1 MLDRPLKS
9 LYLGPVVAKRPT
21 RSEEESYRLLFFI
34 VSQLIMLSMIWLI
47 YQEFFSRR
55 PWKNHQ
61 LGWFQVEK
69 ERARR
74 NLDGEKTWL
83 ETGVLKTTVDG
94 EETEVNV
101 KERAD
106 ALRKKVTELEGAII
120 DTPRRVEF
128 EQLKADLAQAE
139 IKVKDEEMRL
149 AFAKADED
157 EYYYRYRHAKHTG
170 HLEHMEEVERAYN
183 EKHEAVLAANKK
195 YDQATAGRDALLDK
209 VGAIQTELAAAKKEL
224 ADLEAGLATAQRA
237 VDATQDDKQW
247 TSIEQFWN
255 QEIDLVDR
263 CHTCHVGWDRCGYTA
278 PEEILADVVD
288 NAKLKEEELRKK
300 YCITRPEAA
309 AYFKAAEKIRDSWY
323 EDEKLGYEDVKDMLL
338 TVGAPEAK
346 EGEKAEGGA
355 RVTEPVLATA
365 AALKIPGQE
374 AEQLYRT
381 HPHFWGLMRKHPA
394 QTFGCTTCHY
404 GQGRQTKGTGLNYL
418 AAYLWEG
425 DKHLAPFDH
434 AKSDHYWIQQIL
446 DNERNHTE
454 ASCFNCHKNDYELDF
469 APHLT
474 EGRKLVQHLGCT
486 GCHPLGT
493 LDPER
498 KFGPQLK
505 TVGAK
510 VDTNYLVEWIKYPKG
525 IRPRTKMPNFWPTAV
540 KDGKVDTTA
549 DKCNP
554 FDFEKNAP
562 ATPAVWT
569 NCAEMRD
576 REAGYITAY
585 LLEKTKPQVYPE
597 MPSSASPERGK
608 KVFESIGCRGCHN
621 LGEWTQASH
630 MPGSKDRDYAPNL
643 GGVGDK
649 IKSPGWFYA
658 WVKNPK
664 AYWPETRMPSLRLS
678 DEEAWDV
685 AAYLSSLTEQKYE
698 LSAVTKA
705 AMEDPDAAKKG
716 MKLIGYYGCFGCHE
730 IEGFEGEA
738 RIGADLTAFG
748 SKPADKLDFG
758 DVPALVS
765 DHHAQTWEAWI
776 SLKLQEP
783 RAYTYERATTKMA
796 QFDVTEDEK
805 RSIILFL
812 KSQNEMALKYPD
824 HVKRRQTAEVKA
836 VQRGEYLLD
845 QYNCSGCHLIDNQ
858 GIDIDGDHQ
867 YDGGDIFRLY
877 AGTEDQYRAPPKLI
891 REGAKVYPDWLFR
904 FLKAPFKLRENFVL
918 RMPTFQM
925 SDQDAQDLAAYFA
938 AKAGKPYPFVEKK
951 TDLLSDADTEVAK
964 KLFAE
969 AQCTNCHNLGGA
981 PPTDPKNVAPNL
993 RLAAERLQYDWLFD
1007 WLKDPQSQAPGVGM
1021 PQFFSPVDDKPGEYE
1036 TPLTDIADGNWRRQI
1051 ELLRAYVI
1059 GVGRGEAAAPK
1070 PQSAQANEPAPTKKK
1085 KRST

>member
-1 MLDRPLKS
+1 VLDRPRKS
-9 LYLGPVVAKRPT
+9 LYLGAVVAKRPT

-34 VSQLIMLSMIWLI
+34 ISQLIMLSMIWLI

-55 PWKNHQ
+55 PWKNYQ

-69 ERARR
+69 ARAGR
-74 NLDGEKTWL
+74 NLSAEQEWL
-83 ETGVLKTTVDG
+83 ATGTLTTKVDG
-94 EETEVNV
+94 EDVEVNV
-101 KERAD
+101 KERSAE
-106 ALRKKVTELEGAII
+106 LKKKVAELEGAII

-139 IKVKDEEMRL
+139 IRVKDEEMRL

-157 EYYYRYRHAKHTG
+157 EYYYRYRHAKHNG
-170 HLEHMEEVERAYN
+170 LVEHLAEEEQAYN
-183 EKHEAVLAANKK
+183 EKHAQVLAANKK
-195 YDQATAGRDALLDK
+195 YDQSTAARDALLDK
-209 VGAIQTELAAAKKEL
+209 VGTIQAELAAAKKEL
-224 ADLEAGLATAQRA
+224 TDLEVGLATAQRA
-237 VDATQDDKQW
+237 VDATQDDRQW

-263 CHTCHVGWDRCGYTA
+263 CHTCHVGFDRCGYTD
-278 PEEILADVVD
+278 PKEILADVLD
-288 NAKLKEEELRKK
+288 NPKLGDDDLRKK
-300 YCITRPEAA
+300 YCITRTESA
-309 AYFKAAEKIRDSWY
+309 AYFKAAEKVRDSWY
-323 EDEKLGYEDVKDMLL
+323 EDEKLDYEDVKDMLL
-338 TVGAPEAK
+338 TVGAPEVK
-346 EGEKAEGGA
+346 EGEKLDQNE
-355 RVTEPVLATA
+355 RITEPVLATA
-365 AALKIPGQE
+365 HQLKMDEDE

-381 HPHFWGLMRKHPA
+381 HPAWWGLMRKHPA
-394 QTFGCTTCHY
+394 QTYGCTTCHY

-434 AKSDHYWIQQIL
+434 ARGDHYWIQQIL
-446 DNERNHTE
+446 DNKKHHTE
-454 ASCFNCHKNDYELDF
+454 ASCFNCHKNDYELEF

-486 GCHPLGT
+486 GCHPMGV

-505 TVGAK
+505 TIGAK
-510 VDTNYLVEWIKYPKG
+510 VDTAYLVEWIKYPKG
-525 IRPRTKMPNFWPTAV
+525 LRPRTKMPNFWPTAV
-540 KDGKVDTTA
+540 KDGKIDTTA

-554 FDFEKNAP
+554 FDFEKNSP
-562 ATPAVWT
+562 PTPAVWT

-585 LLEKTKPQVYPE
+585 LLDRTQPQVYPE
-597 MPSSASPERGK
+597 MPATASAEKGK
-608 KVFESIGCRGCHN
+608 QLFENIGCRGCHN
-621 LGEWTQASH
+621 LGDWTQAST

-643 GGVGDK
+643 TGIGDK
-649 IKSPGWFYA
+649 IKSPGWFFS

-664 AYWPETRMPSLRLS
+664 AYWHETRMPSLRLT
-678 DEEAWDV
+678 DEEAWNI
-685 AAYLSSLTEQKYE
+685 AAFLTSQTERKYDLSPI
-698 LSAVTKA
+698 TKA
-705 AMEDPDAAKKG
+705 AMEEADAPAKGK
-716 MKLIGYYGCFGCHE
+716 KLIGYYGCFGCHE
-730 IEGFEGEA
+730 VEGYENEA
-738 RIGADLTAFG
+738 RIGADLTGFG
-748 SKPADKLDFG
+748 SKTADKLDFG
-758 DVPALVS
+758 DVPELVN
-765 DHHAQTWEAWI
+765 DHHAQTWGAWI
-776 SLKLQEP
+776 DLKLQQP
-783 RAYTYERATTKMA
+783 RIYTYERATTKMA

-805 RSIILFL
+805 KAIILFL
-812 KSQNEMALKYPD
+812 KSQNEMALRYPE
-824 HVKRRQTAEVKA
+824 HVKRHQTAEVKA
-836 VQRGEYLLD
+836 IQRGEYLLD

-877 AGTEDQYRAPPKLI
+877 AGTDDQYRAPPKLI
-891 REGAKVYPDWLFR
+891 REGAKVYPDWLFK
-904 FLKAPFKLRENFVL
+904 FLKAPYKLRENFVL
-918 RMPTFQM
+918 RMPTFQL

-951 TDLLSDADTEVAK
+951 ADVLSDADTEVAK

-969 AQCTNCHNLGGA
+969 AQCANCHSLSGV
-981 PPTDPKNVAPNL
+981 PPSDPKNVAPNL

-1036 TPLTDIADGNWRRQI
+1036 TPLTDIADGDWRRQI
-1051 ELLRAYVI
+1051 ELLRAFVI
-1059 GVGRGEAAAPK
+1059 GVGKQEAAAPK
-1070 PQSAQANEPAPTKKK
+1070 SQSADANEAPVKKK